1 MKEIKAFIH
10 KQRIGA
16 VVEALKQA
24 SVSADGQPGSM
35 RNINVASIQSLLP
48 AIDSRE
54 QRYSLDL
61 GEPVIQEYKLELLCE
76 DGEAAALAQIIS
88 IAARTGQE
96 EAGWVYVT
104 SIETAMQIGNP
115 RPADGHASRSGSST

>member
-10 KQRIGA
+10 RQRIGA
-16 VVEALKQA
+16 VIEAIKEAGFVAAGTASRARNISVA
-24 SVSADGQPGSM
+24 SV
-35 RNINVASIQSLLP
+35 QSLVP

-76 DGEAAALAQIIS
+76 DGDADALLKAVAAAG
-88 IAARTGQE
+88 RTGQE
-96 EAGWVYVT
+96 EAGWIYVT
-104 SIETAMQIGNP
+104 EVGKAVQIG
-115 RPADGHASRSGSST
+115 SQ